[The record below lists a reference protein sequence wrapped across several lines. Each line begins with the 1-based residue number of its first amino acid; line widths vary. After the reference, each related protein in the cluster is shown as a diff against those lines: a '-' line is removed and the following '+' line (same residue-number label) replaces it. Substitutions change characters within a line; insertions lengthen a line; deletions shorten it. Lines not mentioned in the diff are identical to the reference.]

1 MCKCRRNAVG
11 SVSTHLEVLWFTL
24 IRSQRIN
31 VNVWSHFHERCAQQ
45 DVSKLPVK
53 NLEFFLKRKGSITSG
68 DSCYNVKDE
77 GHVTEKDIQAGTTAN
92 RLPNWLCLHSY
103 CINHISLVSEVPE
116 KQPKDVSVRNVTL
129 ALHFVAVAPEYYHV
143 CWLCLLE

>member
-1 MCKCRRNAVG
+1 MQAKCSRISQHTSRGAVIHSDKISENKCKCLVTFSRKMCSA
-11 SVSTHLEVLWFTL
+11 
-24 IRSQRIN
+24 
-31 VNVWSHFHERCAQQ
+31 RCVQTACQKSR
-45 DVSKLPVK
+45 D
-53 NLEFFLKRKGSITSG
+53 EFFLKRKGSITSG

-143 CWLCLLE
+143 C